1 MNSAR
6 KLWVRFGV
14 TLSEPSTW
22 RGFVMLLTAV
32 GVQLDPEQQNAVIV
46 FGLAAAGLIGVF
58 FKSETNPAPVLQSE
72 RDREL
77 NQAESL
83 SDVVSGTRK

>member
-1 MNSAR
+1 MSSVA
-6 KLWVRFGV
+6 KLWLRFGV

-32 GVQLDPEQQNAVIV
+32 GVQLDPDQQNAVIV

-58 FKSETNPAPVLQSE
+58 FKSDSNPADALKDDSHK
-72 RDREL
+72 
-77 NQAESL
+77 SL
-83 SDVVSGTRK
+83 DDVVRETRE